1 MERPHGQHGGGH
13 HNAAFTR
20 IIDLR
25 PSIERINTIFII
37 LEKGKPDKVADHA
50 STPICYALVAD
61 QTASV
66 NLQLWGDEV
75 DAFQSGD
82 IVKLTG
88 GYFTFHKSAMFLKAG
103 RRGRIERM
111 GEFCML
117 FTETPN
123 LSRVQWQTDTKT
135 NQLAP
140 MIEPHL
146 LHPQ

>member
-25 PSIERINTIFII
+25 PSIERINTLFII

-66 NLQLWGDEV
+66 NLQLWYLSNLLLFPFRSYCC
-75 DAFQSGD
+75 DA
-82 IVKLTG
+82 
-88 GYFTFHKSAMFLKAG
+88 YA
-103 RRGRIERM
+103 
-111 GEFCML
+111 
-117 FTETPN
+117 
-123 LSRVQWQTDTKT
+123 
-135 NQLAP
+135 
-140 MIEPHL
+140 
-146 LHPQ
+146 